1 MDNID
6 KNIRRLSIRIILVAV
21 LMCTAADTLF
31 FVFYMKSD
39 TLVQTVE
46 DYFLTRVLFPGS
58 ANMLAYILAALCERS
73 KARPRFKNCVC
84 AFCLCTVGGSMAI
97 FHGWFVPLWCAP
109 SIAMVYCSVFR
120 DKKLQNALMVYC
132 MFLTAVACLYICI
145 EHPDRYSEYIQNA
158 VVVTVMIVLIR
169 LIGAILV
176 YFNNLIV
183 DKNLEAY
190 RKEREYQRLLS
201 FDDLTQVYSRPY
213 LITLAK
219 NVLNGEYDICGGDNE
234 LTCAILDI
242 DNFKSVND
250 TYGHESGD
258 EVLRVLGSILHK
270 EIENGKIAGRY
281 GGEEFVLLLAGG
293 RHSDNN
299 AEIERL
305 RKEFESR
312 TYDFCDKTF
321 TFSVGT
327 VQCHIGE
334 NFDDVL
340 PKADKAL
347 YKAKKTGKNKLVD
360 HCEIED
366 E

>member
-1 MDNID
+1 MENID
-6 KNIRRLSIRIILVAV
+6 KNIRRLSIRIILITV
-21 LMCTAADTLF
+21 LMCTAADALF

-39 TLVQTVE
+39 TLTVTVN
-46 DYFLTRVLFPGS
+46 DYFLIRVLLPLII
-58 ANMLAYILAALCERS
+58 NMSAYISASLCERS
-73 KARPRFKNCVC
+73 KAKTRFKNCVC
-84 AFCLCTVGGSMAI
+84 AFCLCTVGGSMAV

-120 DKKLQNALMVYC
+120 DNKLQNALMIYC
-132 MFLTAVACLYICI
+132 IFFTALACLFISTEY
-145 EHPDRYSEYIQNA
+145 PDRFSEYIQNA
-158 VVVTVMIVLIR
+158 VVVTVMIVIIR
-169 LIGAILV
+169 LIGMILV

-219 NVLNGEYDICGGDNE
+219 NVLNGEYSIGSSDNE

-242 DNFKSVND
+242 DNFKNVND
-250 TYGHESGD
+250 TYGHENGD
-258 EVLRVLGSILHK
+258 EVLRMLGSILHTV
-270 EIENGKIAGRY
+270 IENGKIAGRY
-281 GGEEFVLLLAGG
+281 GGEEFVLLLSNG
-293 RHSDNN
+293 RHSYNN

-327 VQCHIGE
+327 VQCHAGE
-334 NFDDVL
+334 NFDEVL
-340 PKADKAL
+340 SKADKAL
-347 YKAKKTGKNKLVD
+347 YKAKKAGKNRLID
-360 HCEIED
+360 HCDIAEA
-366 E
+366 